1 MRKYNPYV
9 QQIDTNRRQL
19 QVIYLYNEGVPV
31 QQIAEITGYAVST
44 VRSYVRKYEDCAKE
58 ANRLFADHIASTVA
72 RSEVRHRQGRKVTI
86 DFLQDCGDMETRG
99 EKLVYLFKFYCGTQI
114 NSKIG
119 TTERTITER
128 LVEEIDTYIKKNEWA
143 IDRVEVLKVISTRD
157 IEPALVESRVRSDLG
172 IKYRNQYINNDR
184 FMNAE
189 VSVQEFETS
198 VNRYLQEQGILQENT
213 PSVYLCGWGIFL
225 FSGAQTGVTLRPSGR
240 IIPGTFLF
248 LATPIFTFHQ
258 KSHNFPL
265 KGSPRDVAT
274 GPSVLA

>member
-19 QVIYLYNEGVPV
+19 QVIYLYNEGVSV

-157 IEPALVESRVRSDLG
+157 IEPTLVESRVRSDLG

-189 VSVQEFETS
+189 VTVQEFETS
-198 VNRYLQEQGILQENT
+198 VNRYLQEQGIL
-213 PSVYLCGWGIFL
+213 
-225 FSGAQTGVTLRPSGR
+225 
-240 IIPGTFLF
+240 
-248 LATPIFTFHQ
+248 
-258 KSHNFPL
+258 
-265 KGSPRDVAT
+265 
-274 GPSVLA
+274 